1 MAMKRIFLII
11 LDSFGIG
18 NAPDAADFADEGSNT
33 LRAVMLSQ
41 KLWVPNLKKLGL
53 FEIEGTPGPKGGPAA
68 GAFGRLT
75 EVSRGK
81 DTTIGP
87 VSYTHLRAHETS

>member
-41 KLWVPNLKKLGL
+41 KFWVPNLKKLGL
-53 FEIEGTPGPKGGPAA
+53 FEIEGTPGQSPIMEKNTCVPAN
-68 GAFGRLT
+68 
-75 EVSRGK
+75 
-81 DTTIGP
+81 
-87 VSYTHLRAHETS
+87 

>member
-1 MAMKRIFLII
+1 MAMKRVFLII

-41 KLWVPNLKKLGL
+41 KFWVPNLKKLGL
-53 FEIEGTPGPKGGPAA
+53 FEIE
-68 GAFGRLT
+68 
-75 EVSRGK
+75 
-81 DTTIGP
+81 
-87 VSYTHLRAHETS
+87 